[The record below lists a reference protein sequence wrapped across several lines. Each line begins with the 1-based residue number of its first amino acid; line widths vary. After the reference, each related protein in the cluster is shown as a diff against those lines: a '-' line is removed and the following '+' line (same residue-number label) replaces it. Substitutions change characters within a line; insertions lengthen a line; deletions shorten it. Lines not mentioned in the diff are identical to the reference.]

1 MMSPD
6 PGWDHFRTFLAVLE
20 HGSLSRAAG
29 ALGLTQPTAGR
40 HIAALEAAL
49 GTTLFVRSQ
58 HGLNPTPAA
67 VELRPHAEAMQA
79 AAAAFVRTA
88 SGEAA
93 APRGVVRV
101 TASQT
106 IGAEV
111 LPPIL
116 AAFHAGHP
124 GIAIELVLTNRTED
138 LTRRDAD
145 IAVRMVRP
153 AQAAL
158 VARRIGRVSIGLFAH
173 RDYLARRGMPR
184 SVEELAGHS
193 LIGFDRDDGGARS
206 LGSGGLVFR
215 REMFAFRSDSD
226 AAQLAALRAGFGIGA
241 CQTGIA
247 RRDPALVPVL
257 AGAVEFGL
265 EMWLAMHEDLRTS
278 RRVRLVYDHLAAGL
292 SDYVATCGR
301 EAGRR
306 PVPPA
311 RQPRRT
317 GKKVSRKRASR
328 GG

>member
-1 MMSPD
+1 MATPD

-29 ALGLTQPTAGR
+29 VLGLTQPTAGR

-58 HGLNPTPAA
+58 HGLVPAPAA
-67 VELRPHAEAMQA
+67 FELRPHAEAMRA
-79 AAAAFVRTA
+79 AAAALVRTA

-93 APRGVVRV
+93 AQKGVVRV

-124 GIAIELVLTNRTED
+124 GIAIELALTNRAED

-153 AQAAL
+153 VQAAL

-173 RDYLARRGMPR
+173 RDYLARRGVPR

-193 LIGFDRDDGGARS
+193 LIGFDRDGGGARS

-241 CQTGIA
+241 CQAGIA
-247 RRDPALVPVL
+247 GRDPALVAVL
-257 AGAVEFGL
+257 PREVEFGL

-292 SDYVATCGR
+292 SDYAGAGGR
-301 EAGRR
+301 GAARGSAPPVGQARR
-306 PVPPA
+306 G
-311 RQPRRT
+311 
-317 GKKVSRKRASR
+317 GKKVSRKRAS
-328 GG
+328 